1 MEAMFTLPAT
11 PTTNNDNDNTKQQV
25 ALAPDGK
32 HVYILRTTRLPA
44 IERDIVR
51 LKVSTDG
58 AHRHD
63 YGCYCYVFC
72 SICEKF

>member
-11 PTTNNDNDNTKQQV
+11 PTTNNDNNNTKQQV

-32 HVYILRTTRLPA
+32 HVYILRTKRLPA

-51 LKVSTDG
+51 LTVSAGG

-63 YGCYCYVFC
+63 YCCYCYVF
-72 SICEKF
+72 SPTCENF